1 MPGLSF
7 PNKTTVLGQP
17 VVYITVFL
25 STYKVIYH
33 PLFFFLPLALYY
45 HLLEGRNM
53 VVQNLDHLDEGK
65 YSIQMSF
72 MSGLGRNFAST
83 LIIIK
88 PIIKLFKIH
97 LTTSQPE
104 WS

>member
-1 MPGLSF
+1 
-7 PNKTTVLGQP
+7 
-17 VVYITVFL
+17 
-25 STYKVIYH
+25 
-33 PLFFFLPLALYY
+33 
-45 HLLEGRNM
+45 M